1 MVATGSGVT
10 AIGTGGRRYAQA
22 FIEDESFPF
31 PVLLDGDGEAAD
43 IVETNR
49 MGITT
54 LATPSAIFAGV
65 RSLSGGNRQR
75 KTGRRPTQLGAT
87 LVMAPGDE
95 LLYFERENFP
105 GDHANLD
112 DVLAVLN
119 E

>member
-43 IVETNR
+43 IVDTNR
-49 MGITT
+49 MSIAT
-54 LATPSAIFAGV
+54 LARPDALFAGA
-65 RSLSGGNRQR
+65 RSLAGGNRQR

>member
-1 MVATGSGVT
+1 LVATGSGVT

-43 IVETNR
+43 IVDTNR
-49 MGITT
+49 MSIAT
-54 LATPSAIFAGV
+54 LARPDALFAGA
-65 RSLSGGNRQR
+65 RSLAGGNRQR